1 MADEILNIYNA
12 NSVDDVITSI
22 QHHAYNPYT
31 NAYNNNDEIR
41 ITIQHQDLYVLPH
54 ESYIYIEGRVVVA
67 AVADEALPEQKVI
80 PNFVNNAAGF
90 LFDEI
95 RYELNGFPI
104 DCCKNVGITSTL
116 KGYASYVP
124 HNMKRLEIAGWKTES
139 NQQATAGYINFCI
152 PLRSIFGF
160 AEDFRKI
167 LMNMKHELILLRS
180 RTDVNCFV
188 GANNH
193 SSIQINKIQWRIPH
207 VSVSDVEKLKL
218 LKVIDRQQP
227 IPLQYR
233 SWELYEYPTLPTTSN
248 HIWSVKA
255 SSSLNTPRYIIVAFQ
270 TNRHNR
276 ILADKS
282 RYDHCNLSDLKV
294 YLNSECY
301 PYENLNVNF
310 ANNQYAVLYDMY
322 CRFQETFYH
331 DRASNTAV
339 PLLTYEEYSANAPII
354 VIDCSRQN
362 ETLKKS
368 IVDIRIE
375 FQTRENIAADTA
387 AYCLIIHDNLVTYNP
402 YSNIV
407 NKVL

>member
-1 MADEILNIYNA
+1 
-12 NSVDDVITSI
+12 
-22 QHHAYNPYT
+22 
-31 NAYNNNDEIR
+31 
-41 ITIQHQDLYVLPH
+41 
-54 ESYIYIEGRVVVA
+54 
-67 AVADEALPEQKVI
+67 
-80 PNFVNNAAGF
+80 
-90 LFDEI
+90 
-95 RYELNGFPI
+95 
-104 DCCKNVGITSTL
+104 
-116 KGYASYVP
+116 
-124 HNMKRLEIAGWKTES
+124 MKRLEIAGWKTES